1 MGDLRTCIVAQVV
14 LMYYSILVHKYYFV
28 TILIKSYCNCNIVRK
43 PSQTKFSS
51 PQPVENVENV
61 ETKIDFPLFHN
72 FFHKKIYF
80 YFFQNFSQILN
91 SQKFAI
97 SRN

>member
-80 YFFQNFSQILN
+80 LFFPKFFTNSKFSKICN
-91 SQKFAI
+91 I
-97 SRN
+97 P